1 MKKLVSILVITI
13 LILGSLFATSFKVLD
28 VEGKVFYGTSQNEV
42 QVGDTLE
49 DDVILNVRPQS
60 KITLQPVDAIEKM
73 GIPVICIVEES
84 SLEGMSEMIEVIGKI
99 TQCDEK
105 ANKEAQKWGEK
116 ITELKAQA
124 PNPEE
129 RTEGPPLASIQQGGQ
144 PYIRHYRTRRT
155 QRHARDSTSA

>member
-60 KITLQPVDAIEKM
+60 KITLQPIDSIEKRTFKNPNNK
-73 GIPVICIVEES
+73 IAVKDIWVRS
-84 SLEGMSEMIEVIGKI
+84 AIGKQGLKKMTVVKATPI
-99 TQCDEK
+99 APDIDRVRPGVQTAASRASEAKEDFTWDE
-105 ANKEAQKWGEK
+105 
-116 ITELKAQA
+116 
-124 PNPEE
+124 
-129 RTEGPPLASIQQGGQ
+129 
-144 PYIRHYRTRRT
+144 
-155 QRHARDSTSA
+155 